1 MSSPS
6 VRPPMIYLLL
16 THIGSA
22 DRRTSGARIQTD
34 SLQAPSVCRDQRAV
48 FLAPDG
54 IAEYL
59 SVPWTAAL
67 QPRLRTCGSVKWR
80 RSLLR
85 VARVWR
91 RERTLPSGSGQL
103 RLGTDREATVWIL
116 CTLRVCFLF
125 AVWPLAS
132 PQRRARSPASS
143 TYQGRHQK
151 RRACMY
157 TERTLFWPT
166 GPPCDRGQ
174 MSNTK
179 GGGRSKRVKPMGA
192 GPFAHRCCYPATSR
206 MVQNQT
212 PRRSAP
218 THDDSFKPAGEGGAV
233 V

>member
-1 MSSPS
+1 M
-6 VRPPMIYLLL
+6 
-16 THIGSA
+16 
-22 DRRTSGARIQTD
+22 
-34 SLQAPSVCRDQRAV
+34 
-48 FLAPDG
+48 
-54 IAEYL
+54 
-59 SVPWTAAL
+59 
-67 QPRLRTCGSVKWR
+67 
-80 RSLLR
+80 
-85 VARVWR
+85 ARVWR

-132 PQRRARSPASS
+132 PQRRARSPAPS
-143 TYQGRHQK
+143 TYQGRDQK

-157 TERTLFWPT
+157 TERTLLWPT

-206 MVQNQT
+206 MVQNHQT

-218 THDDSFKPAGEGGAV
+218 THDDSFKPAGDGGCGVIGCLVHFGARQERRAACRFWNPEPDMQV
-233 V
+233 LH